1 MNIQKKTTFR
11 ASQYNHV
18 TDSYEK
24 KKLLQR
30 WCQIGIHLVQRD
42 LYSAFLLMNSE
53 PNLQQTNRDLCH
65 KTFTTFLA
73 LHNQH
78 IEDLRQVKKTFPLSM
93 GIQNQVGVFLRR

>member
-1 MNIQKKTTFR
+1 MEIINQKLGYTKQTIQKVNTITFR

-65 KTFTTFLA
+65 KTFTTF
-73 LHNQH
+73 
-78 IEDLRQVKKTFPLSM
+78 
-93 GIQNQVGVFLRR
+93 